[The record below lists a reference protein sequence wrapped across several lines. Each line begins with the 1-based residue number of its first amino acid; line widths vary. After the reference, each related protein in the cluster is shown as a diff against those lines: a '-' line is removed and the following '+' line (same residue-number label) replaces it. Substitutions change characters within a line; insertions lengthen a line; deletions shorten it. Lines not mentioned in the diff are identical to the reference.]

1 MTNNSI
7 EYKAVGLRYTK
18 SESITFQGK
27 NNLFE
32 YKKMGYKITNWGR
45 GNGNWIAFKRTK
57 VELESD
63 DGNWIDVTDL
73 VRDYYL
79 REKITKT
86 LVDKFATDLASKNVD
101 YEKLL
106 KSEGALDKKKEDDYK
121 KRIAADKAREKARYY
136 DSAKKSLEKLVEKIE
151 SVLPQVSVDTK
162 NELSQLIVQIKGSE
176 VTTENYSNF
185 YRQAVSLIV
194 KERESRK

>member
-1 MTNNSI
+1 MNI
-7 EYKAVGLRYTK
+7 RVGLRYTK
-18 SESITFQGK
+18 SESIIFQGK

-32 YKKMGYKITNWGR
+32 YKKMGYKITNWGG
-45 GNGNWIAFKRTK
+45 GNGNWIVFKRTK

-106 KSEGALDKKKEDDYK
+106 KSQGALDKKKEDDYK
-121 KRIAADKAREKARYY
+121 KRTAADKAREKARYY
-136 DSAKKSLEKLVEKIE
+136 DSAKKSLGKLVEKIE

-185 YRQAVSLIV
+185 YRQTVSLIV

>member
-7 EYKAVGLRYTK
+7 EYEAVGLRYTK

-32 YKKMGYKITNWGR
+32 YKKMGYKITNWGG

-106 KSEGALDKKKEDDYK
+106 KSQGALDKKKEDDYK
-121 KRIAADKAREKARYY
+121 KRTAADKAREKARYY

-185 YRQAVSLIV
+185 YRQTVSLIV

>member
-1 MTNNSI
+1 
-7 EYKAVGLRYTK
+7 
-18 SESITFQGK
+18 
-27 NNLFE
+27 
-32 YKKMGYKITNWGR
+32 MGYKITNWGG
-45 GNGNWIAFKRTK
+45 GNGNWIVFKRTK

-106 KSEGALDKKKEDDYK
+106 KSQGALDKKKEDDYK
-121 KRIAADKAREKARYY
+121 KRTAADKAREKARYY
-136 DSAKKSLEKLVEKIE
+136 DSTKKSLEKLVEKIE

-185 YRQAVSLIV
+185 YRQTVSLIV
-194 KERESRK
+194 KERESRKWNNKFIELKLTQKMNCFLS